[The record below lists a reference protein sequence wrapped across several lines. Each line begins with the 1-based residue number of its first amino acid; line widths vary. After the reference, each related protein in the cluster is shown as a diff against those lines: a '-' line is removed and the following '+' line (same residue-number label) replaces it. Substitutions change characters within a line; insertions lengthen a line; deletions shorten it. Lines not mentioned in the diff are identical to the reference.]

1 MSLPKITS
9 EQIQEFDLSREQI
22 KLLESQPGAIIDQ
35 FFIDRVWDELPLERL
50 RSLDLSSLKA
60 RQDLRKLERS
70 GTDIDLVNID
80 VALTCWMGGEVCP
93 ITL

>member
-9 EQIQEFDLSREQI
+9 EQIKEFGLTREQV
-22 KLLESQPGAIIDQ
+22 KLLENQPGAAIDQ

-70 GTDIDLVNID
+70 GSDVELVKID
-80 VALTCWMGGEVCP
+80 VALTCWIGGEVWP
-93 ITL
+93 ITF